1 MCHYTGNCFFF
12 FISERKTKAS
22 SLEQMCGRKRNRR
35 RRRLNG
41 FRRMGNSLIIN
52 LSFFFGKRRVGS
64 SRKSLSWRISLS
76 AFCISCAPWAGGNPI
91 LRKRKELSS
100 TYVLQTSRCTSLPL
114 PLRTGMLWLPHSL
127 KFHLSPLLCGRGE
140 RKSPIISYGTWWFF
154 NFCFAFL
161 DFVASA
167 KNFLLPN

>member
-1 MCHYTGNCFFF
+1 MFFS
-12 FISERKTKAS
+12 ISERKTKAA

-35 RRRLNG
+35 SRRLNG
-41 FRRMGNSLIIN
+41 FRRMGNSLIN

-100 TYVLQTSRCTSLPL
+100 TYVLHTSKCTSLPL
-114 PLRTGMLWLPHSL
+114 PFRTGMLWLPHSL

-167 KNFLLPN
+167 KNFILPN